1 MSETSPRVLVI
12 DSNAQRAER
21 IGALL
26 DFIDTRP
33 DLVAG
38 VDEIHRNRRRP
49 GDWLAIVL
57 GHIEDPDQ
65 WQDFR
70 TWLTKDPRHPP
81 LLALPENHGQH
92 ESLGIHAANLWALDY
107 PVKQSQLNDLL
118 KRAGQQQT
126 SPVPETTA
134 VASRPSD
141 AASAATNP
149 LLPTG
154 SSPAVQQLRQ
164 LIEQVAGF
172 DTTVLIQGESGTGKE
187 VAARAI
193 HNLSPRA
200 GRPFVAINCG
210 AIPADLLESELFGHE
225 KGAFTGALTQRKGR
239 FEMAEG
245 GSLLLDEIGDMSLP
259 MQVKLLR
266 VLQERCFE
274 RVGGTQ
280 TIHCDVRVIAATHRN
295 LEKAIENGQF
305 REDLYYRLN
314 VFPVEMPALRQ
325 RQPDLPALVDAIAS
339 QLERSG
345 RGRVR
350 FSPEA
355 VAVLRGYPWPGNVRE
370 LSNLVERM
378 SVLHPGGVVR
388 VQDLPTRYS
397 LHLTSEASDQAIED
411 SRPDLRS
418 EPRPDVA
425 PSPPPA
431 IAVRPIEPARASL
444 PTTAIPAPT
453 PQAMSDE
460 WLPAEGVDLKE
471 HMARIELAM
480 IRSALARADGVIA
493 HAAVLLGLRRTT
505 LAEKLRKYGIER
517 ESGDAAP
524 MAETD

>member
-1 MSETSPRVLVI
+1 
-12 DSNAQRAER
+12 
-21 IGALL
+21 
-26 DFIDTRP
+26 
-33 DLVAG
+33 
-38 VDEIHRNRRRP
+38 
-49 GDWLAIVL
+49 
-57 GHIEDPDQ
+57 
-65 WQDFR
+65 
-70 TWLTKDPRHPP
+70 
-81 LLALPENHGQH
+81 
-92 ESLGIHAANLWALDY
+92 
-107 PVKQSQLNDLL
+107 
-118 KRAGQQQT
+118 
-126 SPVPETTA
+126 
-134 VASRPSD
+134 
-141 AASAATNP
+141 
-149 LLPTG
+149 
-154 SSPAVQQLRQ
+154 
-164 LIEQVAGF
+164 
-172 DTTVLIQGESGTGKE
+172 
-187 VAARAI
+187 
-193 HNLSPRA
+193 
-200 GRPFVAINCG
+200 
-210 AIPADLLESELFGHE
+210 
-225 KGAFTGALTQRKGR
+225 
-239 FEMAEG
+239 
-245 GSLLLDEIGDMSLP
+245 

-295 LEKAIENGQF
+295 LEKAIETGHF

-345 RGRVR
+345 RGRIT

-355 VAVLRGYPWPGNVRE
+355 VTVLRGYPWPGNVRE

-388 VQDLPTRYS
+388 VQDLPARYS

-418 EPRPDVA
+418 ELRPEVTL
-425 PSPPPA
+425 S
-431 IAVRPIEPARASL
+431 
-444 PTTAIPAPT
+444 PT
-453 PQAMSDE
+453 PSIASARPAEPTPRSTTGSATMGSTSEE